1 MSNPGP
7 AGPLGHLA
15 GMYFDPDRNR
25 YFPLAMRNLQLPL
38 CPPATKRKR
47 AVAPPPP
54 SKRTLRLP
62 RRSLPSSSSSPSL
75 SRGAHKLASATM
87 QGAMEVAKCPGEG
100 ITSLKSYAGGLC
112 VTTDHGEVILVDRS
126 GERDWQALCSQP
138 LLGVHFNPARST
150 VLAVANG
157 NDPHA
162 HSLRHTAYGALE
174 AGTLDFPQRDL
185 FAMSS
190 FDDVT
195 SLGSVRSVNVLTLGQ
210 TLGYARRRLPSDPL
224 ALHQASRDVLFA
236 GLRSSAIVLEDLR
249 VARQTSSLATLPR
262 GKAVTAVKRLS
273 DSAVPFGILAAGLD
287 HQLVLFDA
295 RFSRS
300 PLRTFK
306 GHVNVYHTNLA
317 VTTSPDDTVVLA
329 GGSDRRLRAWNT
341 VTGEQIQP
349 ANRHRRNVLN
359 MDYRY
364 NVKHVDV
371 DENWNVRVA
380 SAGDVLR
387 FE

>member
-1 MSNPGP
+1 
-7 AGPLGHLA
+7 
-15 GMYFDPDRNR
+15 
-25 YFPLAMRNLQLPL
+25 
-38 CPPATKRKR
+38 
-47 AVAPPPP
+47 
-54 SKRTLRLP
+54 
-62 RRSLPSSSSSPSL
+62 
-75 SRGAHKLASATM
+75 
-87 QGAMEVAKCPGEG
+87 MEVAKCPGEG

-126 GERDWQALCSQP
+126 GERDWQPLCSQP

-236 GLRSSAIVLEDLR
+236 GLRSSAIILEDLR

-262 GKAVTAVKRLS
+262 GKAVTSVQRLK
-273 DSAVPFGILAAGLD
+273 DSAVPFGLLASGLD
-287 HQLVLFDA
+287 NQLVLFDA
-295 RFSRS
+295 RFSRA

-306 GHVNVYHTNLA
+306 GHVNTFHTNMA

-329 GGSDRRLRAWNT
+329 GGSDHRLRAWST
-341 VTGEQIQP
+341 VTGEPIAP
-349 ANRHRRNVLN
+349 ANNHRRNVLA
-359 MDYRY
+359 MEYRY
-364 NVKHVDV
+364 HIRHVDID
-371 DENWNVRVA
+371 DEWNVRVA

-387 FE
+387 FS